1 MILLI
6 FLTSAVLSATT
17 SRVSIP
23 IGTIFKKTAMEEMN
37 DVLNAMGFAMD
48 SHTSSNRSRDFVLK
62 FYVDNIDTV
71 DPYKLTKVICKQVS
85 WYIHNN
91 PTQGLQLRPC
101 QFVTKYR
108 KKQTD
113 LMKPLIFNLCCIIV
127 AIL

>member
-1 MILLI
+1 MIEVEREILSERDTMIIFI

-23 IGTIFKKTAMEEMN
+23 IGTIFKKTAMEEMS

-48 SHTSSNRSRDFVLK
+48 SYTTSNRSRDVVLK

-85 WYIHNN
+85 
-91 PTQGLQLRPC
+91 
-101 QFVTKYR
+101 
-108 KKQTD
+108 
-113 LMKPLIFNLCCIIV
+113 
-127 AIL
+127 

>member
-1 MILLI
+1 MIVLI
-6 FLTSAVLSATT
+6 FLTAAVLSATT

-48 SHTSSNRSRDFVLK
+48 SHSNSNRSRDFVLK

-85 WYIHNN
+85 
-91 PTQGLQLRPC
+91 
-101 QFVTKYR
+101 
-108 KKQTD
+108 
-113 LMKPLIFNLCCIIV
+113 
-127 AIL
+127 